1 MVRSYYAD
9 IAAGD
14 YRVAWHRLAPSLQ
27 SSFGG
32 YTTWRAG
39 YKTTTETA
47 ATRIRITSF
56 SNDVA
61 AMTVKSKASD
71 TDACGNDVHRR
82 FRGTWQAERQR
93 GRSTATEI
101 SMRKVSGDELVNV

>member
-1 MVRSYYAD
+1 MASSRPESPIVVR
-9 IAAGD
+9 
-14 YRVAWHRLAPSLQ
+14 WLH
-27 SSFGG
+27 
-32 YTTWRAG
+32 TTWRAG
-39 YKTTTETA
+39 HKTTTETA

-82 FRGTWQAERQR
+82 FRGTWEAERQR

-101 SMRKVSGDELVNV
+101 SMRKVSGDEPVDA